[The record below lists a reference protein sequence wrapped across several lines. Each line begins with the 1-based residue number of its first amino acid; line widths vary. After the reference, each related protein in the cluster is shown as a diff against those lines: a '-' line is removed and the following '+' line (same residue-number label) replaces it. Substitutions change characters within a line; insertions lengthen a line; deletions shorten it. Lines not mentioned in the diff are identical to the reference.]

1 MIFNCFLGGPNK
13 SLFDVTHVLPLY
25 IYPDLWVF
33 PIKSIFPHL
42 RHSFPTSDKFIFFKA
57 DKMAEIPPRDVYGPA
72 LST

>member
-1 MIFNCFLGGPNK
+1 MYLMAFL
-13 SLFDVTHVLPLY
+13 
-25 IYPDLWVF
+25 
-33 PIKSIFPHL
+33 IKSIFPHL